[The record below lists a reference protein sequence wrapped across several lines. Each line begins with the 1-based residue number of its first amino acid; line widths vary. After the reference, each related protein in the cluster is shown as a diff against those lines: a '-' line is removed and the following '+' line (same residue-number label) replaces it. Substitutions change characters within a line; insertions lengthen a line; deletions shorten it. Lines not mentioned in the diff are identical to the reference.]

1 MKKTVKQ
8 ILNLIPE
15 GYDIRIEFP
24 AGEEP
29 GGVIPIKLGEPS
41 DERLSDPINTGVLV
55 NDLDSALTICEEHY
69 EKENQ

>member
-8 ILNLIPE
+8 IINLIPE

-24 AGEEP
+24 PDCEP
-29 GGVIPIKLGEPS
+29 GGIIPVKLGEPS
-41 DERLSDPINTGVLV
+41 DEHLSDPINAGVLV